1 MSVPRSM
8 SLALYTE
15 PGRKDLDEVD
25 AEFDSLDLSLV
36 WLWELVM
43 DGRVLAC
50 CSSGDHKEL
59 NMTE

>member
-1 MSVPRSM
+1 M
-8 SLALYTE
+8 SLVLYTE

-36 WLWELVM
+36 WLRELVM
-43 DGRVLAC
+43 DGGVLAC
-50 CSSGDHKEL
+50 CSSGDRKEL